1 MKKIFF
7 AVLLLVSV
15 VGSYAQSGTN
25 SPYSQYG
32 YGVLADQS
40 SGFNR
45 GMNGLGLGFH
55 EHNQVN
61 FLNPASYSS
70 LDSLTF
76 IFDAGVSGQITNFEE
91 NGKKKNAKNA
101 DFEYVV
107 AAFRFAPHVGIS
119 FGIVPFT
126 NVGYSYSFTEY
137 VSSMKTSTYTNKY
150 NGSGGLREI
159 YLGVGWEPFKGFSLG
174 VNGGYLW
181 GNYTKSLVNNYSE
194 SNANTLA
201 KNYAADV
208 RSYKLDFGLQY
219 TTKITKKDELTLGLT
234 YTMGHKIGGDATCQ
248 VIMNN
253 TQTSVSDTTLYPKN
267 GGLDLE
273 LPHMFGAGL
282 ALNHSNK
289 LKLGVDYTLQQW
301 SKIEYPEYFVENQV
315 PTYSLRKNLFTDRH
329 KLTVG
334 GEYCPDEEGKTILKR
349 VRYRAGVSY
358 ATPYLKINGADG
370 PKEISASF
378 GFGIPIINR
387 YNNRSILNISAQWVR
402 QDTKNYITENMFR
415 INIGLTFNEKWF
427 AKWKVE

>member
-119 FGIVPFT
+119 FGMVPFT

-282 ALNHSNK
+282 ALNHANK

>member
-119 FGIVPFT
+119 FGMVPFT

-219 TTKITKKDELTLGLT
+219 TTKITKKDELTLGMT

-282 ALNHSNK
+282 ALNHANK

>member
-119 FGIVPFT
+119 FGMVPFT

-219 TTKITKKDELTLGLT
+219 TAKITKKDELTLGLT

-282 ALNHSNK
+282 ALNHANK

>member
-282 ALNHSNK
+282 ALNHANK

>member
-174 VNGGYLW
+174 VNVGYLW

-219 TTKITKKDELTLGLT
+219 TAKITKEDELTLGLT

-282 ALNHSNK
+282 ALNHANK

>member
-119 FGIVPFT
+119 FGMVPFT

-181 GNYTKSLVNNYSE
+181 GDYTKSLVNNYSE

-219 TTKITKKDELTLGLT
+219 TAKITKEDELTLGLT

-282 ALNHSNK
+282 ALNHANK